1 VTPDEEAAMTAEM
14 KKLEKPAPPA
24 PPTPTG
30 AAVPDFAAVAE
41 FLAGSAAPIA
51 KPASVSDLA
60 PEGEHPLQL
69 DCTGGTG
76 GQVLVKLAPRQWVL
90 GYKVGKDG
98 KPVLTEKGWRFGQA
112 APGDQPA
119 FAWVDRSKL
128 EENPHIGVD
137 FVAEQ
142 EKEAAAKAA
151 KGQTAK

>member
-14 KKLEKPAPPA
+14 KKLEKPGPADPPA
-24 PPTPTG
+24 KPAEPP
-30 AAVPDFAAVAE
+30 AAPAAVAP
-41 FLAGSAAPIA
+41 AP
-51 KPASVSDLA
+51 KPAPVSDLA

-98 KPVLTEKGWRFGQA
+98 KAVMTEKGWRSGPA

-137 FVAEQ
+137 FVAEE
-142 EKEAAAKAA
+142 EKAAAAKAA